1 MVSSKKQNK
10 TKTYCTR
17 SWKGSRSEGRKKKK
31 NRKVERSVFVCL
43 GMKTNRTNGP
53 LGSTAHMKR
62 AEAQNQPWEKLNS

>member
-31 NRKVERSVFVCL
+31 NRKEGEKHF
-43 GMKTNRTNGP
+43 MKVDQTC
-53 LGSTAHMKR
+53 
-62 AEAQNQPWEKLNS
+62 